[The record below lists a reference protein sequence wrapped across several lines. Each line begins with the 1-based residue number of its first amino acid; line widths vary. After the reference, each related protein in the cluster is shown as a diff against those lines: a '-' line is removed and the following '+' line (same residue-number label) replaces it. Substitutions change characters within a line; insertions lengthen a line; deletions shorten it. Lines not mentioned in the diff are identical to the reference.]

1 MQTKGIKILKKKS
14 NILIEIVKFYYKCCY
29 IDD

>member
-1 MQTKGIKILKKKS
+1 MQTKGIKFWTKKS

-29 IDD
+29 IND